1 MKSDDILLMAYVDG
15 ELPPHEREEVEREL
29 RTSPDMAER
38 VALLQASRLPY
49 RDAFAGQKLPPVP
62 PSLTEKIEEMA
73 RAGKAKAA
81 QPKLDS
87 VVSPAVHPDVSV
99 NDPVVSR
106 APGSPAS
113 SAIRSRLRVAP
124 AWLGVAFLAGAFA
137 CGLVL
142 RLGSGAGPASTVGA
156 SLASV
161 GTGVSP
167 WITAAAS
174 YQQLYSRETLAN
186 VDSNTDLSIK
196 TLNEIRQDDGLAL
209 RIPDLSAAGLTF
221 KRVQRLRFNNK
232 PLVQI
237 VYLPEKGAPIALCVM
252 KEVKPDA
259 VVTDQRVASMT
270 VVTWRQ
276 AELGYALIGQPEGV
290 DLTALGKQIANSQV
304 APLFSRETAPAPMA
318 SAWASALASANLPS
332 DSRPLIAASAE

>member
-15 ELPPHEREEVEREL
+15 ELPPHQREEVEREL
-29 RTSPDMAER
+29 RTSPDVAER

-49 RDAFAGQKLPPVP
+49 RDAFAAQKLPPVP
-62 PSLTEKIEEMA
+62 PSLSAKIEEMA
-73 RAGKAKAA
+73 RAAKAKTAESLA
-81 QPKLDS
+81 S
-87 VVSPAVHPDVSV
+87 PDVSV
-99 NDPVVSR
+99 NDPVVPR
-106 APGSPAS
+106 AAGGPSASP
-113 SAIRSRLRVAP
+113 IRSRLRVAP

-142 RLGSGAGPASTVGA
+142 RLGPGMGPASNGGA

-167 WITAAAS
+167 WVTAAAS
-174 YQQLYSRETLAN
+174 YQQLYSRETLAY
-186 VDSNTDLSIK
+186 VDPDTNLSIK
-196 TLNEIRQDDGLAL
+196 TVKEIREDDGLAL
-209 RIPDLSAAGLTF
+209 RIPDLSASGLTF

-237 VYLPEKGAPIALCVM
+237 VYLPEKGAPVALCVM

-259 VVTDQRVASMT
+259 AVADQRVASMT

-290 DLTALGKQIANSQV
+290 DLAALGKQISAGGTAQ
-304 APLFSRETAPAPMA
+304 LFSRETSLPLAA
-318 SAWASALASANLPS
+318 ALASVNVAPS
-332 DSRPLIAASAE
+332 VAPGSRSFIVASVE

>member
-1 MKSDDILLMAYVDG
+1 MKSDDTLLMAYVDG

-29 RTSPDMAER
+29 RTSPDVAER

-62 PSLTEKIEEMA
+62 ASLTAKIEEMA
-73 RAGKAKAA
+73 RAAKIKAA
-81 QPKLDS
+81 TQTQ
-87 VVSPAVHPDVSV
+87 AAIAEADVSV
-99 NDPVVSR
+99 NDPVAERV
-106 APGSPAS
+106 PGSPAS
-113 SAIRSRLRVAP
+113 STIRSRLRVAP
-124 AWLGVAFLAGAFA
+124 AWLAVAFLGGAFA

-142 RLGSGAGPASTVGA
+142 RLGPGAGPASTVGA
-156 SLASV
+156 SIASV

-174 YQQLYSRETLAN
+174 YQQLYSRETVAN
-186 VDSNTDLSIK
+186 VTSDTDLSIK
-196 TLNEIRQDDGLAL
+196 TVNEIRQDDGLAL

-237 VYLPEKGAPIALCVM
+237 VYLPKEGAPIALCVM

-259 VVTDQRVASMT
+259 AVADQKVASMT

-276 AELGYALIGQPEGV
+276 AELGYALIGQPQGV
-290 DLTALGKQIANSQV
+290 DLTALGKQISSSQV
-304 APLFSRETAPAPMA
+304 APLFSRDESRAAGA
-318 SAWASALASANLPS
+318 ALLASAKNAFTA
-332 DSRPLIAASAE
+332 RPVS